1 MKIIINYDLLDKIR
15 EAKIGISLQRSTKTV
30 LIISGA
36 ATSIFSVLIAFA
48 IPAEELGIEI
58 LKFVLRT
65 LVNQSA
71 IRLFFDLLVSKIYK
85 TISKEQL
92 RLLSSQLKDIK
103 VNTDKDLILDSYKY
117 KTEYKWIKSEKDI
130 DLVQK
135 KYIMIPV
142 IENGEEKEVSILQ
155 EHAIGSKTYSLSIGE
170 PTKQKVFKLALN
182 PI

>member
-15 EAKIGISLQRSTKTV
+15 EAKIGISLHRTTKAI
-30 LIISGA
+30 LILSGLC
-36 ATSIFSVLIAFA
+36 TGICSILVAFTCS
-48 IPAEELGIEI
+48 PEELPKEI
-58 LKFVLRT
+58 FKITIKSV
-65 LVNQSA
+65 VSQSFY
-71 IRLFFDLLVSKIYK
+71 RLITELLTFIPYKI
-85 TISKEQL
+85 ISKEQL
-92 RLLSSQLKDIK
+92 RQLSSQLKDIK

-155 EHAIGSKTYSLSIGE
+155 EHAIGSKTHSLSIGE